1 VLAAV
6 ATLGA
11 GCLGIGEREELDGS
25 VPEPS
30 ASLPTYR
37 ADAGRTASAATRGP
51 PGPLEPR
58 WRLPLEGSST
68 LDSGPPALHDG
79 VLYVNERGSLAAVD
93 AADGSVRW
101 RRRTAPESG
110 TLDGGGGPPTVAGGQ
125 VVVTSESALKA
136 FELDGTTNWSLAG
149 FFDGSPAVVDGLV
162 LADAGS
168 ELVAVE
174 AADGRVRWR
183 FSDAPTDPELA
194 ASLVSTVTAGDG
206 AAYVVARDRAP
217 EPAVTRLY
225 AIELADGSVRWR
237 RRVGPGYS
245 HAPAVAGGA
254 VHLVTTLEG
263 EATLVAVSTADGS
276 VRWRLPLGARTA
288 APPAVR
294 DGDGAYAGSDD
305 GVRAVETDG
314 RVRWHVEEGD
324 PEDEW
329 REIDLPFIEAG
340 APFAASD
347 AVYAPAHIDESNV
360 TYAFDPATGER
371 RRLEFSAERPVFA
384 DGLAFDVREGPPFG
398 GPDQVLTAFGPA

>member
-1 VLAAV
+1 VLAA
-6 ATLGA
+6 AASLGA

-30 ASLPTYR
+30 VSLPTYR
-37 ADAGRTASAATRGP
+37 ADAGRTASADTRGP

-58 WRLPLEGSST
+58 CRLPLEGSST

-125 VVVTSESALKA
+125 VVVTSESALTA

-168 ELVAVE
+168 ELLAVE
-174 AADGRVRWR
+174 AATGRLRWR
-183 FSDAPTDPELA
+183 FSDAPTDPDLA
-194 ASLVSTVTAGDG
+194 ASLVSTVTAGGG
-206 AAYVVARDRAP
+206 AAYVVARDGAP

-225 AIELADGSVRWR
+225 AVELADGSERWR

-254 VHLVTTLEG
+254 VHLVTTREG

-276 VRWRLPLGARTA
+276 VRWRVPLGAGG
-288 APPAVR
+288 APPAAR
-294 DGDGAYAGSDD
+294 EGDGLYAGSDG
-305 GVRAVETDG
+305 GVRAVEPDG

-324 PEDEW
+324 PEDEY
-329 REIDLPFIEAG
+329 REIDLPFIEAD

-347 AVYAPAHIDESNV
+347 AVYAPAYIDESSV
-360 TYAFDPATGER
+360 TYAFEHASGEK

-398 GPDQVLTAFGPA
+398 GPDQVLTAFGPG